1 MRALALTGVG
11 GLDELAVVDVPVP
24 QIERPDQVRIR
35 IRAGALNRIDLFVT
49 GGLPGMKNQFPH
61 IVGSDGA
68 GDVESVGSAVA
79 SVHPGDRVFI
89 NPGISCEHCE
99 RCIAGEHQLCD
110 TFQVMGEHRSGT
122 LAEYVVVPEA
132 NVALV
137 PERMDWP
144 SAAAFPLATLT
155 AWRML
160 ITRAALRPGERVL
173 IWGIG
178 GGVAQASLQ
187 VAKLA
192 GASVIVTSSSDSK
205 LEVARRLGADVTV
218 NHATGDPVAE
228 VRSVLGRRGAD
239 VIIDSVGE
247 KTWPM
252 SLRLL
257 RRGGRMVVCGATTG
271 PMVSLD
277 ARKLFWHQW
286 SILGSTMGSHREFA
300 EIVSLAARGKL
311 WPVVDQVVP
320 LERGVDAYARMAR
333 GEQTGK
339 LVIEV
344 SP

>member
-68 GDVESVGSAVA
+68 GEVESVGSAVT

-122 LAEYVVVPEA
+122 LAECVVVPEA

-160 ITRAALRPGERVL
+160 ITRAALRPGEWVL